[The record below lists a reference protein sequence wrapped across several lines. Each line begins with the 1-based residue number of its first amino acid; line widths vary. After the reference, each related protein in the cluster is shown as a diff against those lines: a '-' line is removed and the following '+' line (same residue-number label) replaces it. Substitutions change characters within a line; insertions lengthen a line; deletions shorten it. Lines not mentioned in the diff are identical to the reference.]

1 MENMENAVM
10 ESIEPEDINLDAV
23 TDVASEETGGNA
35 AMILVGTGIV
45 AGIVIGGVVLY
56 KKIKAKRKSKELA
69 TENEVDEGES
79 IDE

>member
-10 ESIEPEDINLDAV
+10 ENIEPEDINLDAV

-35 AMILVGTGIV
+35 AMILIGTGIV

-56 KKIKAKRKSKELA
+56 KKIKAKRESKELA
-69 TENEVDEGES
+69 TENEVDES
-79 IDE
+79 VDE